1 MEVLISILKTGRLW
15 SSNLRYLN
23 DSSEVK
29 HVIGIIGER
38 LDALTSNPN
47 TFNHQ
52 SVASLKSKLA
62 AAMKANVFIT
72 CFSESKDDLS
82 QWRGYAPEGCGV
94 CIGFSSSALQKAAQ
108 TEAIP
113 ASEKR
118 HNTVSFLTNVIYVD
132 KDSGPTFDLIIEDM
146 LNERPETSPK
156 PSTMLALSAPFYKN
170 SSFQDEREWR
180 IVTRSVLSNL
190 SQIQYRVGKS
200 TLVPYL
206 ELNLKSCEEDF
217 ISEVIVG
224 PSPNIDLSVEAL
236 QQMMDGGMKNVVVTP
251 SDIPYRHW

>member
-1 MEVLISILKTGRLW
+1 
-15 SSNLRYLN
+15 
-23 DSSEVK
+23 
-29 HVIGIIGER
+29 
-38 LDALTSNPN
+38 
-47 TFNHQ
+47 
-52 SVASLKSKLA
+52 
-62 AAMKANVFIT
+62 MKANVFIT